1 MNDHVYKIIELS
13 GSSSEGIEGAIR
25 NAIDQ
30 TSQSIHH
37 LRWFE
42 VKEIRGHIKDDGVAH
57 YQVILKIGF
66 TIEGSMT

>member
-25 NAIDQ
+25 NAINQ
-30 TSQSIHH
+30 SAQSIHN

-42 VKEIRGHIKDDGVAH
+42 VKEIRGHIQDDGVAH

-66 TIEGSMT
+66 TIEGSME